1 MIIPDRKIVGEIL
14 HNFGTKRQLHLTV
27 TIPLVDDVGAAL
39 TVATEVVTRN
49 ERGPKDP
56 DPQVGIAP
64 IGDGGIKIGV
74 HSWVRVVDVD
84 ASAGELYR
92 SLAEH
97 FLGRGPRLELA
108 PADIRLVDGTPVLAA
123 R

>member
-27 TIPLVDDVGAAL
+27 TIPLVADVGAAL
-39 TVATEVVTRN
+39 TVATEVVPRN
-49 ERGPKDP
+49 ERGLEDP
-56 DPQVGIAP
+56 DPQVGVAQ

-74 HSWVRVVDVD
+74 HPWMPVD
-84 ASAGELYR
+84 AVAGELYR

-97 FLGRGPRLELA
+97 FQGRGPRLELA
-108 PADIRLVDGTPVLAA
+108 PADIRLVDGAPALAA